1 LKPQKGTKFF
11 SHKKAQ
17 KAQNEEGRI
26 RTNKKNKEKNMSGRG
41 ACPRC
46 WGERGHARVPDEL
59 VLASSFCAFCAF
71 LWHSFASLLCHLA
84 RARFWQLRYLFV

>member
-41 ACPRC
+41 ACPRLSKQ
-46 WGERGHARVPDEL
+46 RGQAPLPDLFASRVPNITM
-59 VLASSFCAFCAF
+59 V
-71 LWHSFASLLCHLA
+71 
-84 RARFWQLRYLFV
+84 

>member
-46 WGERGHARVPDEL
+46 WESAGTPV
-59 VLASSFCAFCAF
+59 F
-71 LWHSFASLLCHLA
+71 LTNLFLPLHFV
-84 RARFWQLRYLFV
+84 LFVPFCGIVLLHSYAI